1 MIYNNKLNHTL
12 KLQTNLYITVSVTL
26 FQMTTDFVSQENL
39 LHMIQIFV
47 LLKELSSSDSYS
59 YIV

>member
-47 LLKELSSSDSYS
+47 LLKELSSSDFYS